1 MHAVRDVSFTVARGE
16 TLGLVG
22 ESGSGKSVT
31 AQALLGLTE
40 LPGKITSG
48 DVRWK
53 GESLVHDA
61 DATLARV
68 RGNEIAMVFQDPM
81 TSLNPRVHR
90 RHADRRGAPASPG
103 HARKQARAARAV
115 ELLDLVGIANPSDRV
130 KQYPHEMS
138 GGMRQRVL
146 IAMALACEP
155 ELLIADEP
163 TTALDVTI
171 QAQILDLIADLQ
183 QRLGLAVLL
192 ITHDLGVVAGLCDR
206 VAVMYAGKIV
216 ELSTADELYAEPGHP
231 YSAGLLRSTPRLDVV
246 MPRLVCI
253 DGAPPDL
260 VEPQAGC
267 SFAPRCPLAIT
278 PCLQETPGLKTHP
291 NGRKVACWRAFEVVR
306 CLIPIAAAPWAARA
320 DRRSRRRRDT
330 ARRGRSPEHPLPRR
344 PRRVLGQAGQVRQRA
359 STTCRSRSQRARRSV
374 WSARAARARP
384 RSAAPFCAGSRRPR
398 ARYVSAA
405 STSPR
410 PRVSRSASCGGTCS
424 WSSRIRTP
432 ASTRARPSSNWSASR

>member
-1 MHAVRDVSFTVARGE
+1 MSTQHLDVSVADEHSRGDTLLEVEHLTIKFFTRRGIVHAVRNVSFTVAKGE

-40 LPGKITSG
+40 LPGKITGG

-53 GESLVHDA
+53 GQSLVRDA

-81 TSLNPRVHR
+81 TSLNPVFTVGMQITEVLR
-90 RHADRRGAPASPG
+90 RHRGMNRR
-103 HARKQARAARAV
+103 QARERAI
-115 ELLDLVGIANPSDRV
+115 ELLDLVGIANPRDRV
-130 KQYPHEMS
+130 KQYAHEMS
-138 GGMRQRVL
+138 GGMRQRIL

-155 ELLIADEP
+155 QLLIADEP

-206 VAVMYAGKIV
+206 VAVMYSGKIV
-216 ELSTADELYAEPGHP
+216 ELATADELYAMPGHP

-260 VEPQAGC
+260 VQPQAGC
-267 SFAPRCPLAIT
+267 SFAPRCSLAI
-278 PCLQETPGLKTHP
+278 PVCLQETPGLKTHP
-291 NGRKVACWRAFEVVR
+291 NGRKVACWRAFEV
-306 CLIPIAAAPWAARA
+306 
-320 DRRSRRRRDT
+320 
-330 ARRGRSPEHPLPRR
+330 
-344 PRRVLGQAGQVRQRA
+344 
-359 STTCRSRSQRARRSV
+359 
-374 WSARAARARP
+374 
-384 RSAAPFCAGSRRPR
+384 
-398 ARYVSAA
+398 
-405 STSPR
+405 
-410 PRVSRSASCGGTCS
+410 
-424 WSSRIRTP
+424 
-432 ASTRARPSSNWSASR
+432 SNE